1 MIRIVFDTNVIV
13 SAILFA
19 GSMPR
24 RAIELALTKG
34 TILISTALYEEMN
47 RVIVQ
52 DRFDRY
58 VSRRQREGFLDLLI
72 RESEHI
78 EITESI
84 QVCRDPKDDRV
95 LELAVC
101 GNAAYIVT
109 GDADLLVLN
118 PFRGIGVLRPAD
130 FLRVAHLRGGIA

>member
-1 MIRIVFDTNVIV
+1 MIRIVFDTNVVISAMIFV
-13 SAILFA
+13 S
-19 GSMPR
+19 SMPR
-24 RAIELALTKG
+24 RAIELALLKG
-34 TILISTALYEEMN
+34 TILISAALSEEMN

-58 VSRRQREGFLDLLI
+58 VSRRQREGFLELLI
-72 RESEHI
+72 RESKHI

-130 FLRVAHLRGGIA
+130 FLELPI

>member
-1 MIRIVFDTNVIV
+1 MIRVVFDVNVLV
-13 SAILFA
+13 SALLFTN
-19 GSMPR
+19 SVPR
-24 RAIELALTKG
+24 QAFNKALLQG
-34 TILISTALYEEMN
+34 IILISETLKEELT
-47 RVIVQ
+47 RVLAR
-52 DRFDRY
+52 DKFNRY
-58 VSRRQREGFLDLLI
+58 VYLAEREEFFGGLI
-72 RESEHI
+72 RDSTLV

-130 FLRVAHLRGGIA
+130 FLELPI

>member
-1 MIRIVFDTNVIV
+1 MIRIVFDTNVVI
-13 SAILFA
+13 SAMIFA

-24 RAIELALTKG
+24 RAIELALLKG
-34 TILISTALYEEMN
+34 TILISAALSEEMN

-58 VSRRQREGFLDLLI
+58 VSRKQRERFLDLLI

-101 GNAAYIVT
+101 GNAAYILT

-130 FLRVAHLRGGIA
+130 FLELPI

>member
-1 MIRIVFDTNVIV
+1 MIRIVFDTNVVI

-34 TILISTALYEEMN
+34 TILISVALSEEMN
-47 RVIVQ
+47 RIIVQ

-58 VSRRQREGFLDLLI
+58 VSRRQRERFLELLI

-118 PFRGIGVLRPAD
+118 PFLGIGVLRPAD
-130 FLRVAHLRGGIA
+130 FLELPI

>member
-1 MIRIVFDTNVIV
+1 MIRVVFDVNVLV
-13 SAILFA
+13 SALLFTN
-19 GSMPR
+19 SVPR
-24 RAIELALTKG
+24 QAFNKALLQG
-34 TILISTALYEEMN
+34 IILISETLKEELT
-47 RVIVQ
+47 RVLAR
-52 DRFDRY
+52 DKFNRY
-58 VSRRQREGFLDLLI
+58 VYLAEREEFFGGLI
-72 RESEHI
+72 RDSTLV

-84 QVCRDPKDDRV
+84 RICRDPKDDRV

-130 FLRVAHLRGGIA
+130 FLELPI

>member
-1 MIRIVFDTNVIV
+1 MIRILFDTNVVI
-13 SAILFA
+13 SAMIFA
-19 GSMPR
+19 SSMPR
-24 RAIELALTKG
+24 RAIELALIKG
-34 TILISTALYEEMN
+34 TILISAALSEEMN

-58 VSRRQREGFLDLLI
+58 VSRRQREGFLELLI

-130 FLRVAHLRGGIA
+130 FLELPI

>member
-24 RAIELALTKG
+24 RATELALIKG
-34 TILISTALYEEMN
+34 TILISTALSEEMN

-58 VSRRQREGFLDLLI
+58 VSRRQRERFLELLI

-118 PFRGIGVLRPAD
+118 PFRGIEVLRPAD
-130 FLRVAHLRGGIA
+130 FLELPI

>member
-1 MIRIVFDTNVIV
+1 MIRVVFDVNVLV
-13 SAILFA
+13 SALLFTN
-19 GSMPR
+19 SVPR
-24 RAIELALTKG
+24 QAFNKALLQG
-34 TILISTALYEEMN
+34 IILISETLKEELT
-47 RVIVQ
+47 RVLAR
-52 DRFDRY
+52 DKFNRY
-58 VSRRQREGFLDLLI
+58 VYLAEREEFFGGLI
-72 RESEHI
+72 RDSTLV

-84 QVCRDPKDDRV
+84 QICRDPKDDRV

-130 FLRVAHLRGGIA
+130 FLELPI

>member
-1 MIRIVFDTNVIV
+1 
-13 SAILFA
+13 
-19 GSMPR
+19 MPR
-24 RAIELALTKG
+24 RAIELALIKG
-34 TILISTALYEEMN
+34 TILISTALSEEMN

-58 VSRRQREGFLDLLI
+58 VSRRQRERFLELLI

-78 EITESI
+78 EIAESI

-130 FLRVAHLRGGIA
+130 FLELPI

>member
-1 MIRIVFDTNVIV
+1 MIRIVFDTNVVV

-24 RAIELALTKG
+24 RAIELALLKG
-34 TILISTALYEEMN
+34 TILISTALSEEMN

-58 VSRRQREGFLDLLI
+58 VSRRQRERFLELLI

-130 FLRVAHLRGGIA
+130 FLELPI

>member
-1 MIRIVFDTNVIV
+1 MIRIVFDTNVVI
-13 SAILFA
+13 SAMIFV

-24 RAIELALTKG
+24 RAIELALLKG
-34 TILISTALYEEMN
+34 TILISAALSEEMN

-58 VSRRQREGFLDLLI
+58 VSRRQRERFLELLI

-84 QVCRDPKDDRV
+84 QICRDPKDDLV

-130 FLRVAHLRGGIA
+130 FLELPI

>member
-1 MIRIVFDTNVIV
+1 MIRVVFDVNVLV
-13 SAILFA
+13 SALLFTN
-19 GSMPR
+19 SVPR
-24 RAIELALTKG
+24 QAFNKALLQG
-34 TILISTALYEEMN
+34 MILISETLKEELT
-47 RVIVQ
+47 RVLAR
-52 DRFDRY
+52 DKFSRY
-58 VSRRQREGFLDLLI
+58 VYLAEREEFFGGLI
-72 RESEHI
+72 RDSTLV

-130 FLRVAHLRGGIA
+130 FLELPI

>member
-1 MIRIVFDTNVIV
+1 MIRIVFDTNVVI
-13 SAILFA
+13 SAMIFA

-24 RAIELALTKG
+24 RAIELALLKG
-34 TILISTALYEEMN
+34 TILISAALSEEMN
-47 RVIVQ
+47 RVIAQ
-52 DRFDRY
+52 DRFDKY
-58 VSRRQREGFLDLLI
+58 VSRRQREGFLELLI

-130 FLRVAHLRGGIA
+130 FLELPI

>member
-1 MIRIVFDTNVIV
+1 MIRIVFDTNVVV

-24 RAIELALTKG
+24 RAIELALLKG
-34 TILISTALYEEMN
+34 TILISTALSEEMN

-58 VSRRQREGFLDLLI
+58 VSRRQRERFLELLI

-118 PFRGIGVLRPAD
+118 PFRGIGVLRPAA
-130 FLRVAHLRGGIA
+130 FLELPI

>member
-1 MIRIVFDTNVIV
+1 MIRVVFDVNVLV
-13 SAILFA
+13 SALLFTN
-19 GSMPR
+19 SVPR
-24 RAIELALTKG
+24 QAFNKALLQG
-34 TILISTALYEEMN
+34 IILISETLKEELT
-47 RVIVQ
+47 RVLAR
-52 DRFDRY
+52 DKFNRY
-58 VSRRQREGFLDLLI
+58 VYLAEREEFFGGLTRDSTLV
-72 RESEHI
+72 

-118 PFRGIGVLRPAD
+118 PFRGIEVLRPAD
-130 FLRVAHLRGGIA
+130 FLNLPV

>member
-1 MIRIVFDTNVIV
+1 MIRVVFDVNVLV
-13 SAILFA
+13 SALLFTN
-19 GSMPR
+19 SVPR
-24 RAIELALTKG
+24 QAFNKALLQG
-34 TILISTALYEEMN
+34 IILISETLKEELT
-47 RVIVQ
+47 RVLAR
-52 DRFDRY
+52 DTFNRY
-58 VSRRQREGFLDLLI
+58 VYLAEREEFFGGLI
-72 RESEHI
+72 RDSTLV

-109 GDADLLVLN
+109 GDADLLVLH

-130 FLRVAHLRGGIA
+130 FLELPI

>member
-118 PFRGIGVLRPAD
+118 PFRRIGVLRPAD
-130 FLRVAHLRGGIA
+130 FLELPI